1 MANVFGPPPPN
12 VILHN
17 VSWKTYECLLKDFEN
32 RSAPRFTYDQ
42 GALQIMSP
50 LPEHE
55 HRNRVLASLIEEIAD
70 EWGWDFANLG
80 STTFRSEASRR
91 GFEPDSCFYFGE
103 NAVRIRSIGREFDQ
117 ARDPAPDLVIEIDI
131 TSPSLPRFPL
141 YAQMGVPEVWRDDSA
156 AVELFGTTS
165 EQEYV
170 LLDESRA
177 LPGLTG
183 NVLTRFVQDGLTR
196 ARPEW
201 LRTVRAWART
211 AQTGSH
217 HEPA

>member
-1 MANVFGPPPPN
+1 MAKILVADPPN

-17 VSWKTYECLLKDFEN
+17 VSWKTYECLLKDFES
-32 RSAPRFTYDQ
+32 RGAPRFTYDQ

-70 EWGWDFANLG
+70 EWGWDFANFG

-103 NAVRIRSIGREFDQ
+103 NAARIRSIGREFDE

-141 YAQMGVPEVWRDDSA
+141 YAQMGVPEVWRDDGE
-156 AVELFGTTS
+156 AVELFGLS
-165 EQEYV
+165 SGQEYAP
-170 LLDESRA
+170 LTESRA

-183 NVLTRFVQDGLTR
+183 NVLTRFVQDGLTL

-211 AQTGSH
+211 APAEND
-217 HEPA
+217 HERT